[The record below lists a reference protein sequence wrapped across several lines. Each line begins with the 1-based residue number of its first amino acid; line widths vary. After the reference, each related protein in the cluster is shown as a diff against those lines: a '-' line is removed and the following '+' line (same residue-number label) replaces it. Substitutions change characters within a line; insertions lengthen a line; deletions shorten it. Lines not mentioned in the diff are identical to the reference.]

1 MPNHNFIDLT
11 GQTFN
16 WLFVESRAEN
26 TNEGRAMWNCRCL
39 LCGNKCVVYGKY
51 LRNGSTK
58 SCGCY
63 RKEQARERIFEDL
76 TGQTFNSL
84 HVDSYSHKNK
94 WNESVWN
101 CTCILCGKQTHTA
114 TTAALKSGRIKTC
127 GCTRTQNVSKVTVI
141 DLTDKKCGLLTPKY
155 IVGRNKANSVLWYSE
170 CECGGNII
178 TTAHM
183 LISGRVSSCGCLV
196 SKNENIIKEWLDLHN
211 IKYERQKRFDGCK
224 NKRQL
229 MFDFYIPS
237 INGVIEYDGE
247 FHYQKIK
254 GLNND
259 PKYQQQNDLIKDQ
272 FCLMNDIKILRIPYW
287 EKDNIESILS
297 EWLNINCVEEANSS
311 NADLSA

>member
-84 HVDSYSHKNK
+84 RVDSYSHKNK
-94 WNESVWN
+94 WNENMWD
-101 CTCILCGKQTHTA
+101 CTCLLCGNQTCVSTSD
-114 TTAALKSGRIKTC
+114 LKSGHSKTC
-127 GCTRTQNVSKVTVI
+127 GCARMGNMSKASII
-141 DLTDKKCGLLTPKY
+141 DLTNKKYGLLTPKH
-155 IVGRNKANSVLWYSE
+155 IVGRNDNYNMLWYCD
-170 CECGGNII
+170 CECGGNFV

-183 LISGRVSSCGCLV
+183 LISGGVSSCGCLV
-196 SKNENIIKEWLDLHN
+196 SKNENIIKEWLERHN
-211 IKYERQKRFDGCK
+211 IKYERQKRFNGCK

-229 MFDFYIPS
+229 MFDFYLPTKDA
-237 INGVIEYDGE
+237 VIEYDGE

-272 FCLMNDIKILRIPYW
+272 FCLINGIKMLRIPYW

-297 EWLNINCVEEANSS
+297 EWLNIDCVDEANSS